1 MEVVDCLQPLLD
13 CDPSWIANHDEIL
26 CLYYGV
32 RKLAFCSKECL
43 EKHIEFVLTNRR
55 SQTNE
60 TKGNKMK
67 TIRNSVFETNS
78 SSCHVVTV
86 LSDYEMEKLKNNEL
100 LLDIHLSQSSKTI
113 TTPIDERALRYE
125 LEQCQCV
132 HDNNGQLKYIDLDM
146 KTVESLS
153 KELWDLLI
161 SNMKKR
167 VDGLEE
173 KVKDIVKKYSADENF
188 IESVWYRVEGFASDI
203 DVEYILE
210 KMQKYEMASGENM
223 NFSCVEME
231 C

>member
-1 MEVVDCLQPLLD
+1 M
-13 CDPSWIANHDEIL
+13 
-26 CLYYGV
+26 
-32 RKLAFCSKECL
+32 R
-43 EKHIEFVLTNRR
+43 
-55 SQTNE
+55 
-60 TKGNKMK
+60 

-100 LLDIHLSQSSKTI
+100 LLDIHLSQGTKTI
-113 TTPIDERALRYE
+113 TTPIDAWQLRYE
-125 LEQCQCV
+125 IEQCQFV
-132 HDNNGQLKYIDLDM
+132 HDNDGHLKYIELDM
-146 KTVESLS
+146 KTVEALS
-153 KELWDLLI
+153 KELWALFI

-173 KVKDIVKKYSADENF
+173 NVKDIVKKFSTDENF
-188 IESVWYRVEGFASDI
+188 IESVWYRVEGFSSDI
-203 DVEYILE
+203 DTAYILE

>member
-1 MEVVDCLQPLLD
+1 
-13 CDPSWIANHDEIL
+13 
-26 CLYYGV
+26 
-32 RKLAFCSKECL
+32 
-43 EKHIEFVLTNRR
+43 
-55 SQTNE
+55 
-60 TKGNKMK
+60 MK

-100 LLDIHLSQSSKTI
+100 LLDIHLSQGEKTI
-113 TTPIDERALRYE
+113 TTPIDDRRLRYE
-125 LEQCQCV
+125 LEHCQFV
-132 HDNNGQLKYIDLDM
+132 HDKDGQFKYIELDR
-146 KTVESLS
+146 KSVDALS

-167 VDGLEE
+167 VDGLEG
-173 KVKDIVKKYSADENF
+173 KVKDIVKKYSADEDF
-188 IESVWYRVEGFASDI
+188 IESVWYSVEGFASDG

-210 KMQKYEMASGENM
+210 RMQKYEMGSGENM

>member
-1 MEVVDCLQPLLD
+1 
-13 CDPSWIANHDEIL
+13 
-26 CLYYGV
+26 
-32 RKLAFCSKECL
+32 
-43 EKHIEFVLTNRR
+43 
-55 SQTNE
+55 
-60 TKGNKMK
+60 MK
-67 TIRNSVFETNS
+67 SIRNSVFETNS

-86 LSDYEMEKLKNNEL
+86 LSDYEMEKLKNNDL
-100 LLDIHLSQSSKTI
+100 LLDIHMSQGTKTI
-113 TTPIDERALRYE
+113 TTPIDAWKLRYE